1 MWSFER
7 QAGRWGIGFSDRVLR
22 FVGASAILH
31 AAIAPLTYLAWAR
44 LWPALD
50 DRGPVP
56 WLLWLVT
63 IAFVAVPVG
72 AGWGVG
78 LGARSSRLW
87 ASVFTGPDPA
97 PRAWDFLFQG
107 KRNGW
112 IRLKLKSGTWLAG
125 AYATSQDGIGHTVL
139 ATLRS
144 RISFLP
150 PWSPLTLT
158 RESSWS
164 TPTAML
170 SLSLADCWCGGPK
183 LSIFNSL
190 TPRRTHE

>member
-97 PRAWDFLFQG
+97 PRAWAFLFQG

-125 AYATSQDGIGHTVL
+125 AYATSQDGTRSYSAGYPEEQDLFL
-139 ATLRS
+139 ATVVS
-144 RISFLP
+144 VDADTGEFLVDTNGDAVLEP
-150 PWSPLTLT
+150 GGLLVRWSEVEYLQFIDAQ
-158 RESSWS
+158 ED
-164 TPTAML
+164 A
-170 SLSLADCWCGGPK
+170 
-183 LSIFNSL
+183 
-190 TPRRTHE
+190 